1 MGKRIKPEIDHPGDG
16 ALRNELDELREKLR
30 RADAQIEELR
40 LLEASMLMAQVQTV
54 EAFVTSIEAKDEYT
68 SGHSRRVAEL
78 SLMVG
83 AAIGLNADRMW
94 KLNLGALLHD
104 VGKIGV
110 YDSSLQKTT
119 RLSDEE
125 FLQLKEHP
133 VTGEGIINRID
144 AFKDIAP
151 LVRSH
156 HERFDGN
163 GYPDELTGDQI
174 PIESAIIC
182 AADAFDAITSKRTY
196 NKPLTTVEAVEELAR
211 NSGTQFNPKVV
222 EALRKAL
229 EPNEVTSVSISE
241 SDFVDFEI
249 PDEIEQPRS

>member
-1 MGKRIKPEIDHPGDG
+1 VAKRIEQDIDQSADK
-16 ALRNELDELREKLR
+16 ALRNEIDELREQLR
-30 RADAQIEELR
+30 QAESQIEELR
-40 LLEASMLMAQVQTV
+40 QLEASMLMAQVQTV
-54 EAFVTSIEAKDEYT
+54 EGFVTTIEAKDEYT

-94 KLNLGALLHD
+94 KLNLAALLHD

-144 AFKDIAP
+144 ALKDIAP

-156 HERFDGN
+156 HERYDGK
-163 GYPDELTGDQI
+163 GYPDQLTGDQI

-196 NKPLTTVEAVEELAR
+196 NNPLTMVEAVEELAR
-211 NSGTQFNPKVV
+211 NSGTQFHPKVAD
-222 EALRKAL
+222 ALRKAL
-229 EPNEVTSVSISE
+229 EPNEVMSVSLSE
-241 SDFVDFEI
+241 GDFVDFEI
-249 PDEIEQPRS
+249 PDDIEQPLD